1 LDGVAGLQ
9 EPAADYLGAQAAAVA
24 ETVFDTGLGEHFQMI
39 ARLAQAETAQ
49 AHFANGEFAAD
60 EVVERYAT
68 GKQVAPRLSRRQRDP
83 VFSAQAFEGFH
94 CNERHFLIGF
104 RKRLLTAVAVA
115 DKATSGRRFH
125 RLDAVK
131 FNALSIGDVNP
142 LQSTIDH
149 RFLAL

>member
-1 LDGVAGLQ
+1 MQ

-24 ETVFDTGLGEHFQMI
+24 ETVFDTGLCEHFQMI

-49 AHFANGEFAAD
+49 AHVADGEFAPD

-68 GKQVAPRLSRRQRDP
+68 GKQVAPRLPRRQRDP
-83 VFSAQAFEGFH
+83 VFSAQGFESFQR
-94 CNERHFLIGF
+94 NERHFLIGF
-104 RKRLLTAVAVA
+104 RNRLLAAVTVA
-115 DKATSGRRFH
+115 DKATSRRRFH
-125 RLDAVK
+125 GLDAVK
-131 FNALSIGDVNP
+131 FNTLSIGDVNP